1 MPVIK
6 GVVRDENGAPFNGA
20 LVRAHRLDTG
30 GVVGEATSSLLTTV
44 DALESMVALHLNFDN
59 GIADTSQYA
68 HAVTAAAGAVIAP
81 GAGKFG
87 DGLDC
92 TAAGSEARIICAR
105 SPHLKVTGAFCL
117 EFHIKMAAQADAYIV
132 AGLASPNADDITEAI
147 RFFASDSGA
156 FSCGIFGYSNSS
168 PAATYTVGQWNHVAV
183 TRDALNNTHMFI
195 DGVPVYS
202 GIDAGQMSGDPIWK
216 FGAHPYAG
224 TNWQDPGAGGKCLL
238 DNVRLTIGHERYLA
252 EGFAPPAEAF
262 APGVAADGQYEI
274 SADYTGKCY
283 VVCFDDDADPVLSPQ
298 ILRTTTA

>member
-1 MPVIK
+1 MPIIK
-6 GVVRDENGAPFNGA
+6 GFVRNESMAPINGIA
-20 LVRAHRLDTG
+20 VRAHRRDTG
-30 GVVGEATSSLLTTV
+30 AVLGEALTAPVTAG
-44 DALESMVALHLNFDN
+44 DTLEELIALRLNFDG

-81 GAGKFG
+81 GVGRFG

-117 EFHIKMAAQADAYIV
+117 EFHIKMAAQAYAFIV
-132 AGLASPNADDITEAI
+132 AGLADPDADDGTKAI
-147 RFFASDSGA
+147 QFFATDSGA
-156 FSCGIFGYSNSS
+156 FSCKIFGSSRSS

-183 TRDALNNTHMFI
+183 TRDVLNNTHMFI

-216 FGAHPYAG
+216 FGAYPYAG
-224 TNWQDPGAGGKCLL
+224 TGWHAPGEGGKCLL

-262 APGVAADGQYEI
+262 APGAAVDGQYEI
-274 SADYTGKCY
+274 SADYSGECY
-283 VVCFDDDADPVLSPQ
+283 VVCFDDDADPMRNHQ